1 MIELKAML
9 ALHEGNKSHV
19 YTDPNGLEH
28 IGVGRNISKSGLGL
42 APDEIDLMLDNDI
55 IRCMRECAN
64 AFPFY
69 ATLDGTRQD
78 VLVMMCFNLGMTRL
92 RKFTKMLEA
101 LEKGDYA
108 ESKVQALDSLWATQ
122 VGQRAVTLATMLET
136 GVYPNE

>member
-19 YTDPNGLEH
+19 YTDTGGLEH

-78 VLVMMCFNLGMTRL
+78 VLVMMCFNLGMPTL
-92 RKFTKMLEA
+92 RRFSKMLEA
-101 LEKGDYA
+101 LAYHDL
-108 ESKVQALDSLWATQ
+108 SQAVRD
-122 VGQRAVTLATMLET
+122 
-136 GVYPNE
+136 